1 MTRKLAH
8 WMAAMAISMALG
20 VGGAGT
26 ALAKHGAD
34 DPPGHHQE
42 HHGKKHH
49 KHKHHHHHGED
60 HHNGGDDG
68 PGHT

>member
-1 MTRKLAH
+1 MTRKVVQ
-8 WMAAMAISMALG
+8 WMAAMATVVALG
-20 VGGAGT
+20 IGGAGS
-26 ALAKHGAD
+26 ALAKDGAD

-49 KHKHHHHHGED
+49 RHHHH